1 MTLHII
7 KNKIKIKIKDFQS
20 NMYGASTET
29 RVSTETGCVGSGEGI
44 YSLKNAESDFC
55 VNGCTCIWGDV

>member
-20 NMYGASTET
+20 NMYGA
-29 RVSTETGCVGSGEGI
+29 STETGCVGSGEGI